1 MSMSLLPGDFCVGR
15 RGEWISA
22 YAVSNRSTWAGTMK
36 ANDVV
41 LVISISVVSVGECDV
56 VVLHS
61 KMGIVQCSSYLLEK
75 I

>member
-1 MSMSLLPGDFCVGR
+1 
-15 RGEWISA
+15 
-22 YAVSNRSTWAGTMK
+22 MK